1 VQAFLRQVY
10 GDQVAVAYY
19 DAISADVQEQ
29 YHQVIEM
36 ASERFLPYPIV
47 LINDEAVMAGH
58 VDAYGIASL
67 VAQELP

>member
-1 VQAFLRQVY
+1 MDVS
-10 GDQVAVAYY
+10 YY
-19 DAISADVQEQ
+19 DAIQRGVPEQ

-36 ASERFLPYPIV
+36 ASERFLPYPLV

>member
-1 VQAFLRQVY
+1 MSRVY
-10 GDQVAVAYY
+10 GDQVRVSYH
-19 DAISADVQEQ
+19 DARFPEVQEQ

-47 LINDEAVMAGH
+47 LIKDEAVMAGH

-67 VAQELP
+67 VAQVLPA

>member
-1 VQAFLRQVY
+1 MQAFLRQVY
-10 GDQVAVAYY
+10 SDQVRVSYY
-19 DAISADVQEQ
+19 DAIYPEVREQ
-29 YHQVIEM
+29 YQQVIEM
-36 ASERFLPYPIV
+36 ASERFLPFPIV

>member
-1 VQAFLRQVY
+1 MQAFLRQVY
-10 GDQVAVAYY
+10 GDQVSVSYY
-19 DAISADVQEQ
+19 DAVLPEVQEQ
-29 YHQVIEM
+29 YRQVIEM
-36 ASERFLPYPIV
+36 ASERFVPYPIV

>member
-1 VQAFLRQVY
+1 MQAFLRQVY
-10 GDQVAVAYY
+10 GDQVDVSYY
-19 DAISADVQEQ
+19 DAILPEVQEQ

-36 ASERFLPYPIV
+36 ASERFVPYPIV
-47 LINDEAVMAGH
+47 LIDGEAVMAGH